1 MTAEESISLILKLLE
16 HKLNN
21 LSLVKSMMLHCLT
34 AVFNRQNKTFKSI
47 NDIYIQ
53 AKILNHKI
61 IFWIIEAGDE
71 IITKKTLSDFP
82 TSIIKIIKVP
92 ETTYWTSG
100 MQIGI
105 DLLKKNSSNEDII
118 ILFNNDIRVPK
129 NTIFNLQK
137 KIFENPRSAIS
148 PISIGLHSRKTVSTG
163 VKVKNWFFSIHKPM
177 FVNLKRKHLRNL
189 KATTVNFMTQR
200 LFGTRAETFNIIG
213 NYKSHIF
220 PHYGGDDEL
229 THRMGKNG
237 IKVILD
243 PSFYIFIDEKDTG
256 LNSSNKKLNF
266 MERLK
271 SLYYVKST
279 NNLMTTIKFS
289 LFVAPIYT
297 QPLNVVF
304 MIIKSFIRAMFFN
317 PKK

>member
-1 MTAEESISLILKLLE
+1 
-16 HKLNN
+16 
-21 LSLVKSMMLHCLT
+21 MLHCLT
-34 AVFNRQNKTFKSI
+34 AVFNRQIKTFKSI
-47 NDIYIQ
+47 NDIYSQ
-53 AKILNHKI
+53 AKILNQKI
-61 IFWIIEAGDE
+61 VFWIIEAGNE
-71 IITKKTLSDFP
+71 IITKETLRHFP
-82 TSIIKIIKVP
+82 DGIIKITKVP

-100 MQIGI
+100 MHIGI
-105 DLLKKNSSNEDII
+105 DLIKKNSNNEDII

-129 NTIFNLQK
+129 NTIFNLKK
-137 KIFENPRSAIS
+137 KILENPGSAIS
-148 PISIGLHSRKTVSTG
+148 PISISLRSRKTVSTG
-163 VKVKNWFFSIHKPM
+163 IKVKNWFFSIHKSM
-177 FVNLKRKHLRNL
+177 FVNLKRKQLKNL
-189 KATTVNFMTQR
+189 MPANVNFMTQR
-200 LFGTRAETFNIIG
+200 LLGTKLETFNIID

-229 THRMGKNG
+229 TYRMGKNG
-237 IKVILD
+237 INVILD

-266 MERLK
+266 KERLK
-271 SLYYVKST
+271 SLYHIKST

-297 QPLNVVF
+297 QPLNLIF